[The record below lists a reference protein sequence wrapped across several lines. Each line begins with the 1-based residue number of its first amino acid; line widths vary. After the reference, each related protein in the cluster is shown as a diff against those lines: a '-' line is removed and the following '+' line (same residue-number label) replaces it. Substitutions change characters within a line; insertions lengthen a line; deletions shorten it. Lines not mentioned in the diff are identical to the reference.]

1 MLFQKEKGY
10 DEFLAEQIK
19 QAREDIQAGKVLT
32 LAESK
37 ARTQALL
44 ERKARELEQTQQGT
58 IYA

>member
-44 ERKARELEQTQQGT
+44 ERKARELEQTQQGA